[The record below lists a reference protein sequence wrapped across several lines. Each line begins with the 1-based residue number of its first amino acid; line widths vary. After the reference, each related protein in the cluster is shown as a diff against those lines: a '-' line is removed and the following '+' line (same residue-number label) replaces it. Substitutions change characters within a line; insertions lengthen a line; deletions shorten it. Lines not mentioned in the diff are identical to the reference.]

1 MADTQT
7 LQHVNAAPAQTWNW
21 LKINETAADVP
32 VSADVASAL
41 ADGVDW
47 KDLAGTQVPE
57 EAQGILMGAGTQA
70 TGWIDADAT
79 ERQTITIPAASYAEE
94 PILVFLDAAKGTVA
108 QTTVMLEEDA
118 SAQVLV
124 CALGR
129 ETDEGVTGSAL
140 RLVLADGA
148 EAEVDLLVA
157 QGPNQRH
164 VDDFGAALGED
175 ARLTLRQYVLGSEQA
190 AVGVAVELLGRN
202 AAFDANLRYVTR
214 GGQATDI
221 SYQSIHEG
229 RKTQTDIVAAGVIT
243 GDGSKVLRATIDLA
257 HGCKGAEGSEAET
270 VVLAGD
276 HVVNKTLPVI
286 LCSEDDVAGN
296 HGATIGSLSE
306 EQLFYLACRGLTEED
321 ATGLMTTA
329 IVDDAAASLPAEA
342 SAAVVEWAK
351 WSLGPDAAESAA
363 TAAELAGHD
372 LNLEEVSE

>member
-1 MADTQT
+1 MSDLRT

-21 LKINETAADVP
+21 LKINETAVGVP
-32 VSADVASAL
+32 VPADVAAQVD
-41 ADGVDW
+41 ADGWQPLVNTD
-47 KDLAGTQVPE
+47 VPE
-57 EAQGILMGAGTQA
+57 QAQGVLMGAGTQA
-70 TGWIDADAT
+70 TGWIDACAT
-79 ERQTITIPAASYAEE
+79 QRATVTVPAASYAEE
-94 PILVFLDAAKGTVA
+94 PVLVFLDAAQGTVA
-108 QTTVMLEEDA
+108 QTTVVLEEDA

-129 ETDEGVTGSAL
+129 ETDAGTTGSAL

-157 QGPNQRH
+157 QGPGQRH
-164 VDDFGAALGED
+164 VDDLGAALGED

-202 AAFDANLRYVTR
+202 AALDANLRYVTR
-214 GGQATDI
+214 AAEATDV

-229 RKTQTDIVAAGVIT
+229 RKTRTDIVAAGVIT

-276 HVVNKTLPVI
+276 QVVNKTLPVI

-342 SAAVVEWAK
+342 AAAVVEWAR

-372 LNLEEVSE
+372 LEEVPA